1 MQFKFV
7 TNNPENSFYP
17 LNLKDI
23 EQVENELDLTFPNEL
38 RQFYL
43 EIGYGFFKGSEYQIN
58 RLMDPESV
66 RDFRLR
72 VDDYEFY
79 PDIEIFDEV
88 EEVKSVSQNLSGY
101 ASITNRFCDEKVN
114 ILRGDTYE
122 KNCKRFQ
129 MVFNSGNCTMPHTI
143 SHICANFYTRTF
155 DI

>member
-17 LNLKDI
+17 LNLQDI
-23 EQVENELDLTFPNEL
+23 EQVEKELGLTFPNEL

-72 VDDYEFY
+72 IDDYEFY

-88 EEVKSVSQNLSGY
+88 EADKLVFFED
-101 ASITNRFCDEKVN
+101 DESTT
-114 ILRGDTYE
+114 ILIGLGEGETSPIYLFDMLIANSLKEFLEKIMEGDLYYM
-122 KNCKRFQ
+122 K
-129 MVFNSGNCTMPHTI
+129 
-143 SHICANFYTRTF
+143 
-155 DI
+155 

>member
-23 EQVENELDLTFPNEL
+23 EQVEKELGLTFPNEL

-58 RLMDPESV
+58 RLMDPGSV

-72 VDDYEFY
+72 ADDYEFY

-88 EEVKSVSQNLSGY
+88 EEDKLVFFEG
-101 ASITNRFCDEKVN
+101 DESTT
-114 ILRGDTYE
+114 ILIGLGEGESNPIYLFDTLIANSLKEFLE
-122 KNCKRFQ
+122 KIMEDDLYYMK
-129 MVFNSGNCTMPHTI
+129 
-143 SHICANFYTRTF
+143 
-155 DI
+155 

>member
-1 MQFKFV
+1 MRFRFV

-17 LNLKDI
+17 LKQEDI
-23 EQVENELDLTFPNEL
+23 EQVEKELGLTFPKEL
-38 RQFYL
+38 RQFYS

-88 EEVKSVSQNLSGY
+88 EKDKLVFFEG
-101 ASITNRFCDEKVN
+101 DESTT
-114 ILRGDTYE
+114 ILIGLGEGESSPIYLFDTLIADSLKEFLE
-122 KNCKRFQ
+122 KIIEDDMYYLK
-129 MVFNSGNCTMPHTI
+129 
-143 SHICANFYTRTF
+143 
-155 DI
+155 

>member
-72 VDDYEFY
+72 VNDFEFF
-79 PDIEIFDEV
+79 PDIEIYDEHEEGKLIFFEASETALMSIGTEKTDSRIYYYDIPIADSLEEFLIKMV
-88 EEVKSVSQNLSGY
+88 EDDKYYLELL
-101 ASITNRFCDEKVN
+101 E
-114 ILRGDTYE
+114 
-122 KNCKRFQ
+122 
-129 MVFNSGNCTMPHTI
+129 
-143 SHICANFYTRTF
+143 
-155 DI
+155 

>member
-17 LNLKDI
+17 LSLKDI

-43 EIGYGFFKGSEYQIN
+43 EIGYGFFIGSEYQIN

-88 EEVKSVSQNLSGY
+88 EEDKLVFFEG
-101 ASITNRFCDEKVN
+101 DESTT
-114 ILRGDTYE
+114 ILIGLGEGETSPIYLIR
-122 KNCKRFQ
+122 
-129 MVFNSGNCTMPHTI
+129 
-143 SHICANFYTRTF
+143 
-155 DI
+155 

>member
-1 MQFKFV
+1 MRFRFV
-7 TNNPENSFYP
+7 TSNPENSFYP
-17 LNLKDI
+17 LKKEDI
-23 EQVENELDLTFPNEL
+23 EQVEKELGLTFPNEL

-88 EEVKSVSQNLSGY
+88 EKDKLVFFEGDESTTILIGLGEGQ
-101 ASITNRFCDEKVN
+101 TNPIYLFETKIADSLFEFLQLMAKDDN
-114 ILRGDTYE
+114 YYLALT
-122 KNCKRFQ
+122 K
-129 MVFNSGNCTMPHTI
+129 
-143 SHICANFYTRTF
+143 
-155 DI
+155 